1 MGGLGWAFLSELDA
15 AIDMLCLFPRM
26 HRVLTE
32 DGHVRRALLRRFPYS
47 IVYEIID
54 DEIIVLACRHAR
66 QDEIDRTVAR
76 RER

>member
-1 MGGLGWAFLSELDA
+1 
-15 AIDMLCLFPRM
+15 M